1 MDLDESGFRL
11 ASKAEQLAFVEV
23 VGMRGG
29 GNEGAQ
35 AVRGL
40 EVRGQTLVTAPC
52 LDTAVVTAGFWAEE
66 EPENQ
71 TPEHRSLWSACTLR

>member
-1 MDLDESGFRL
+1 M
-11 ASKAEQLAFVEV
+11 
-23 VGMRGG
+23 
-29 GNEGAQ
+29 
-35 AVRGL
+35 RGL
-40 EVRGQTLVTAPC
+40 EARGQTLVTAPC